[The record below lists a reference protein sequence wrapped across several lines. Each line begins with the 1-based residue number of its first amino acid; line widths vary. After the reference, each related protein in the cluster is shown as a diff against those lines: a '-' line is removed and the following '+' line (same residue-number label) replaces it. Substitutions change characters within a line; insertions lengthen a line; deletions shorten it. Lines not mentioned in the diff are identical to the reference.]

1 MPAGPRGAVAQLGER
16 YNGIVEVV
24 GSIPSGSTISTPW
37 ETKGF
42 SFAGFPNRFDFSPTV
57 PKPCRQAAPPYRTT
71 NHVIQRPGSDFHAR
85 RLRLKGMQGAVIHPG
100 AWRVQ
105 LKS

>member
-1 MPAGPRGAVAQLGER
+1 MKIDRNPSRTDGFLFARAKRGT
-16 YNGIVEVV
+16 

-42 SFAGFPNRFDFSPTV
+42 SFAGLPATLQLSPSF
-57 PKPCRQAAPPYRTT
+57 AACAENMPA
-71 NHVIQRPGSDFHAR
+71 AR

-105 LKS
+105 PKS